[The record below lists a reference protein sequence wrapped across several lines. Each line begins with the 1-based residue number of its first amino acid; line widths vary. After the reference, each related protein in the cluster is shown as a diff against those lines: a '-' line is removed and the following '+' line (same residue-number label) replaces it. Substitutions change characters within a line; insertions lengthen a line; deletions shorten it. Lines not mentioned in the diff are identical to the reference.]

1 MDLIIT
7 ETTPPYN
14 DGQGDFAIPGVYVD
28 EQIKGWLTITEDV
41 HYHGGHLFIQ
51 LMHIGRMSLPDNAR
65 HRPRAIVFP
74 ANAQGAPMFTPAR
87 SRMRF
92 AGSRLPASGL
102 IGVCDS
108 GVSQRPH
115 PPPSPPF

>member
-7 ETTPPYN
+7 ETMPPYN
-14 DGQGDFAIPGVYVD
+14 DGQGDLAIPGVHVD
-28 EQIKGWLTITEDV
+28 EHIKGWLTITEDV
-41 HYHGGHLFIQ
+41 HYHGGHFFIQ
-51 LMHIGRMSLPDNAR
+51 LVHIGRMSLPDNAR

-92 AGSRLPASGL
+92 AGFRLPGS
-102 IGVCDS
+102 
-108 GVSQRPH
+108 
-115 PPPSPPF
+115 